1 MKSSTYQSRIY
12 LYALV
17 LIIPIVFRLSLV
29 AIAAPKASP
38 PSQQMPDVL
47 ILIVA
52 SNPQITSVSII
63 YPKLIP
69 KNVAEAN
76 LSTMLRETGWN
87 ASNLNISDGSA
98 ANSGEL
104 PMTSIDFR
112 TSFTLD
118 MESGYLPI
126 EPIIKA
132 FRNVKQMEIQYILPQ
147 TFYFHGVGDFQN
159 RYVQIK
165 LISGNNAYR
174 YAVHIKDPSFTTLG
188 LPKPQVQSTAPKAV
202 DRTQLTIK
210 ILIVALAL
218 MAAAIVFM
226 VSVRVTQSR
235 RRAG

>member
-1 MKSSTYQSRIY
+1 MKSTTYQSRIY
-12 LYALV
+12 LHSLV
-17 LIIPIVFRLSLV
+17 LIIPIVLMLSLV
-29 AIAAPKASP
+29 AVATPKASP

-47 ILIVA
+47 IWVDA
-52 SNPQITSVSII
+52 RNPQATSVAIV

-69 KNVAEAN
+69 KNVAEASV
-76 LSTMLRETGWN
+76 STMLRETGWN
-87 ASNLNISDGSA
+87 ASNLSISDGGT

-104 PMTSIDFR
+104 PMTSIEFR
-112 TSFTLD
+112 TSSTLD

-147 TFYFHGVGDFQN
+147 TFYFRGVGDFQN

-188 LPKPQVQSTAPKAV
+188 LPKPQVQSTAPKTV

-218 MAAAIVFM
+218 MAAAIAFM